1 MKITTLNKHT
11 CYCCGLT
18 IKKGEVCFAFM
29 VNPKNPE
36 KNEFDVIYTCSK
48 CVDEE
53 TCRVIIK
60 KKGAST

>member
-1 MKITTLNKHT
+1 MKVTALRGHK

-18 IKKGEVCFAFM
+18 IKKGEVCFSFI

-36 KNEFDVIYTCSK
+36 KNEFDVVYTCSK

-53 TCRVIIK
+53 TCMVRIK
-60 KKGAST
+60 RKGATA